1 MPLTKATFKELVSSD
16 DLPVGYFRNGVPFS
30 LGTSQTSVPIVPS
43 SGVTDTTSFSPFY
56 VPTDGTYE
64 VKYTLSSYTS
74 GNIQESIFAYKPDL
88 LGVGQTIIN
97 QNWASPSIST
107 RTLSGCIMKK
117 GIYWL
122 CLRAS
127 NGSSSI
133 GAGSNSRTVT
143 AAGVAGTPDM
153 GFSLNSFPING
164 SNFSLGFA
172 STLSAYQ
179 YLLWDNSTT
188 PNATQIT
195 YNGTIS
201 DFSPYQNI
209 QSRYYLFPSTL
220 VLTWKVGLKRTA

>member
-30 LGTSQTSVPIVPS
+30 IGTSQASVPVVPS

-56 VPTDGTYE
+56 APTDGTYE

-74 GNIQESIFAYKPDL
+74 GNIQEAIFAYKSDL
-88 LGVGQTIIN
+88 LGVGETIIN
-97 QNWASPSIST
+97 QNWASPSLST

-127 NGSSSI
+127 NGSSAI
-133 GAGSNSRTVT
+133 GVSSLSRTTT
-143 AAGVAGTPDM
+143 AAGLAGSPDVSFSINNFPLNGASFAL
-153 GFSLNSFPING
+153 GFS
-164 SNFSLGFA
+164 A
-172 STLSAYQ
+172 TLALYQ

-188 PNATQIT
+188 PNATQIN
-195 YNGTIS
+195 YNGTLS

-209 QSRYYLFPSTL
+209 QSRYYLYPIATTL
-220 VLTWKVGLKRTA
+220 LYRIGLKRTA

>member
-30 LGTSQTSVPIVPS
+30 LGTTQSSVPIVPS
-43 SGVTDTTSFSPFY
+43 SGTTDTTSFSPFY
-56 VPTDGTYE
+56 VPTSGTYE
-64 VKYTLSSYTS
+64 VKYILSSYVS
-74 GNIQESIFAYKPDL
+74 GNIQEAIFEYKPDL
-88 LGVGQTIIN
+88 LGVGETIIN
-97 QNWASPSIST
+97 QNWASPSLST

-127 NGSSSI
+127 NGSSAI
-133 GAGSNSRTVT
+133 GVNALSRLTT
-143 AAGVAGTPDM
+143 ASGVAGSPDVS
-153 GFSLNSFPING
+153 FSINNFPLNG
-164 SNFSLGFA
+164 SSFALGFA
-172 STLSAYQ
+172 SNLALYQ

-188 PNATQIT
+188 PNATQIN

-209 QSRYYLFPSTL
+209 TSRYYLYPIAATFL
-220 VLTWKVGLKRTA
+220 WRIGLKRTG